1 MGQTRRLL
9 TCAASEEKALSRSA
23 KIEDDA
29 PKIARGAEADLD
41 PNDWETFREEAHRGL
56 DLMIDYLRRVRE
68 RKVWQPAPDEVR
80 ARFRADLPQK
90 GKSLSVLIDEFEE
103 FMLPY
108 ANGNLHPLFMGWVH
122 GAGTPV
128 GMVAEMLAAG
138 LNANCGGRDHI
149 AIEVEK
155 QITLWLAGA
164 FEFPRESSGVFVT
177 GTSMANLVA
186 AIVARTDALGEPIRR
201 SGLKEAQYQLVGYA
215 SQEAH
220 GSIERAFE
228 IAGIGSAFLRRMP
241 VDSSRRMDTE
251 ALRGAIAEDRA
262 AGLLPFL
269 VVGSAGTVNTGSI
282 DALDALAELCAE
294 EELWFHID
302 GAFGALCVLS
312 PDLKPLVKGIERA
325 NSIALDFHKWL
336 HVPYDAGFFLCRH
349 PQVHRESFMS
359 TAAYLARAPRGLAA
373 ADIWPCDLGPDLSRG
388 FRALKTWFTFQTYG
402 TERLGDVIA
411 QTCRIAQ
418 HLELL
423 IERST
428 VFELCAGARL
438 NIVCFSVKGDTG
450 GELNREVV
458 MDLHETGVA
467 APSITRLGR
476 RPVIRAAIVNH
487 RTRAADI
494 DAFVAAAE
502 ASAKRVC
509 AARAGS

>member
-1 MGQTRRLL
+1 M
-9 TCAASEEKALSRSA
+9 SRSA

-29 PKIARGAEADLD
+29 PNVARRAETDLD
-41 PNDWETFREEAHRGL
+41 PKDWEAFRREAHRGL
-56 DLMIDYLRRVRE
+56 DLMIDYLSHVRR
-68 RKVWQPAPDEVR
+68 RKVWQPAPDSVR
-80 ARFRADLPQK
+80 ARFRAGLPQK
-90 GKSLSVLIDEFEE
+90 GKPLAGLIDEFEQ
-103 FMLPY
+103 FILPY

-122 GAGTPV
+122 GAGTPT

-155 QITLWLAGA
+155 QIALWLAEA
-164 FEFPRESSGVFVT
+164 FEFPRDSSGVFVT
-177 GTSMANLVA
+177 GTSMANFVA
-186 AIVARTDALGEPIRR
+186 AVVARTDALGEKVRR
-201 SGLKEAQYQLVGYA
+201 GGLKEALQLVGYA

-228 IAGIGSAFLRRMP
+228 IAGIGGAYLRRLP
-241 VDSSRRMDTE
+241 VDRSRRMDVE
-251 ALRGAIAEDRA
+251 ALRGTIAKDRA

-282 DALDALAELCAE
+282 DALDALAELCAGE
-294 EELWFHID
+294 DLWFHID

-325 NSIALDFHKWL
+325 DSIALDFHKWL

-349 PQVHRESFMS
+349 PQVHRQTFMS

-388 FRALKTWFTFQTYG
+388 FRALKTWFTFEAYG
-402 TERLGDVIA
+402 VERLGDAIA
-411 QTCRIAQ
+411 QTCRVAQ
-418 HLELL
+418 HLESL
-423 IERST
+423 IEHSA

-438 NIVCFSVKGDTG
+438 NIVCFSVRGDTT

-467 APSITRLGR
+467 APSITRLEG

-487 RTRAADI
+487 RTRAADM
-494 DAFVAAAE
+494 DAFVVAAE
-502 ASAKRVC
+502 ASVKQIR

>member
-1 MGQTRRLL
+1 M
-9 TCAASEEKALSRSA
+9 SRSA
-23 KIEDDA
+23 KIEDDT
-29 PKIARGAEADLD
+29 PNIARRAEADLD
-41 PNDWETFREEAHRGL
+41 PKDWQTFRQEAHRGL
-56 DLMIDYLRRVRE
+56 DLMIDYLSRVRE
-68 RKVWQPAPDEVR
+68 RKVWQPASDSVR
-80 ARFRADLPQK
+80 ARFRARLPQK
-90 GKSLSVLIDEFEE
+90 GKPLSDLIDEFEQ

-155 QITLWLAGA
+155 QIALWLAEA
-164 FEFPRESSGVFVT
+164 LEFPRESSGVFVT

-186 AIVARTDALGEPIRR
+186 ALVARTHALGEPVRR
-201 SGLKEAQYQLVGYA
+201 SGLREAPYQLVGYA

-228 IAGIGSAFLRRMP
+228 IAGIGSAFLRRLP
-241 VDSSRRMDTE
+241 VDRSRKMNVE
-251 ALRGAIAEDRA
+251 ALRGVIAGDRA
-262 AGLLPFL
+262 AGFLPLL

-282 DALDALAELCAE
+282 DDLDALAGLCAE
-294 EELWFHID
+294 EDLWFHID

-325 NSIALDFHKWL
+325 DSIALDFHKWL

-349 PQVHRESFMS
+349 PQAHRETFMS

-388 FRALKTWFTFQTYG
+388 FRALKTWFAFQAFG
-402 TERLGDVIA
+402 AERLGDAIA
-411 QTCRIAQ
+411 QTCRVAR
-418 HLELL
+418 HLESL
-423 IERST
+423 IERSAA
-428 VFELCAGARL
+428 FELCAGARL
-438 NIVCFSVKGDTG
+438 NIVCFSVQGDAT

-458 MDLHETGVA
+458 MDLHETGLA
-467 APSITRLGR
+467 APSITRLEG

-487 RTRAADI
+487 RTRAADM
-494 DAFVAAAE
+494 DVFVAAAE
-502 ASAKRVC
+502 TSLKRLR

>member
-1 MGQTRRLL
+1 M
-9 TCAASEEKALSRSA
+9 SR

-29 PKIARGAEADLD
+29 SEVIPGSERDLD
-41 PNDWETFREEAHRGL
+41 PENWDAFAVEAHRGL

-68 RKVWQPAPDEVR
+68 RKVWQPAPDHVR
-80 ARFRADLPQK
+80 ARFHTALPQQ
-90 GKSLSVLIDEFEE
+90 GKPLSELIGEFEQ

-108 ANGNLHPLFMGWVH
+108 GNGNLHPLFMGWVH

-155 QITLWLAGA
+155 EITLWLAEA
-164 FEFPRESSGVFVT
+164 FGFPQEASGVFVT

-186 AIVARTDALGEPIRR
+186 AVVARTDALGEPIRR
-201 SGLKEAQYQLVGYA
+201 SGLREAGQQLVGYA

-220 GSIERAFE
+220 GSIERALE
-228 IAGIGSAFLRRMP
+228 IAGIGSAFLHRLP
-241 VDSSRRMDTE
+241 VDASRRIDAK
-251 ALRGAIAEDRA
+251 ALRTAIAKDRA

-269 VVGSAGTVNTGSI
+269 VVGSAGTVNTGAI
-282 DALDALAELCAE
+282 DDLDVLADLCAAE
-294 EELWFHID
+294 DLWFHVD

-312 PDLKPLVKGIERA
+312 PDLRPLVKGIERA
-325 NSIALDFHKWL
+325 DSIALDFHKWL

-349 PQVHRESFMS
+349 PQVHRETFMS

-388 FRALKTWFTFQTYG
+388 FRALKTWFTFQAFG
-402 TERLGDVIA
+402 AERLGATIA

-418 HLELL
+418 HLESL
-423 IERST
+423 IARSP
-428 VFELCAGARL
+428 VFELCAKVRL
-438 NIVCFSVKGDTG
+438 NIVCFSVKDDARGD
-450 GELNREVV
+450 LNHEIV

-467 APSITRLGR
+467 APSITRLEG

-487 RTRAADI
+487 RTRASDME
-494 DAFVAAAE
+494 AFVTAAE
-502 ASAKRVC
+502 ASAARL
-509 AARAGS
+509 RAGRGAS

>member
-1 MGQTRRLL
+1 
-9 TCAASEEKALSRSA
+9 LSRSA
-23 KIEDDA
+23 DIERNA
-29 PKIARGAEADLD
+29 PEIARGAEADLD
-41 PNDWETFREEAHRGL
+41 PEDWDAFAKEAHRGL
-56 DLMIDYLRRVRE
+56 DLMIDYLRGVRE
-68 RKVWQPAPDEVR
+68 RKVWQPAPDSVR
-80 ARFRADLPQK
+80 TQFHAPLPKK
-90 GKSLSVLIDEFEE
+90 GKSLSGLIDDFEQL
-103 FMLPY
+103 MLPY
-108 ANGNLHPLFMGWVH
+108 GNGNLHPLFMGWVH

-155 QITLWLAGA
+155 EITLWLAEA
-164 FEFPRESSGVFVT
+164 FSFPQDASGVFVT

-186 AIVARTDALGEPIRR
+186 AVVARTDALGEPIRR
-201 SGLKEAQYQLVGYA
+201 SGLREATGQLVGYA

-228 IAGIGSAFLRRMP
+228 IAGIGSAFLRRLP
-241 VDSSRRMDTE
+241 VDPARRMDVK
-251 ALRGAIAEDRA
+251 ALSAAIGKDRA

-282 DALDALAELCAE
+282 DDLDALADLCAAE
-294 EELWFHID
+294 NLWFHVD

-325 NSIALDFHKWL
+325 DSIALDFHKWL

-388 FRALKTWFTFQTYG
+388 FRALKTWFTFQAYG
-402 TERLGDVIA
+402 AERLGAAIA
-411 QTCRIAQ
+411 QTCRIAK
-418 HLELL
+418 HLEAL
-423 IERST
+423 IGGSPI
-428 VFELCAGARL
+428 FDLCGKVRL
-438 NIVCFSVKGDTG
+438 NIVCFSVKGDAS
-450 GELNREVV
+450 GELNREIV
-458 MDLHETGVA
+458 MDLHESGLA
-467 APSITRLGR
+467 APSMTRLEG

-487 RTRAADI
+487 RTRLSDMES
-494 DAFVAAAE
+494 FVAAAE
-502 ASAKRVC
+502 ASAKRI
-509 AARAGS
+509 RASRVAS